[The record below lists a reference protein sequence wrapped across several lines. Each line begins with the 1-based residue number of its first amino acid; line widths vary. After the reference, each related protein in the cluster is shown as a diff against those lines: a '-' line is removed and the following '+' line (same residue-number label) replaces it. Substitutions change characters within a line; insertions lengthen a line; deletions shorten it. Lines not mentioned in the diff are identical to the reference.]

1 MPSPEELDRLVAELP
16 EPPAQAVEELKRAL
30 DASRDATQAPSWP
43 PFLQAARDKVDVRYA
58 GPPTSERPLV
68 GAALVFAKRIFRLF
82 GQPFINEALR
92 KQVEFNQEIL
102 AAAVQLHE
110 QLQQQARSHALWRAE
125 IERRIEQLESKS
137 NV

>member
-1 MPSPEELDRLVAELP
+1 MPTPEELERLAAELP
-16 EPPAQAVEELKRAL
+16 EPPAEVVEALRRDL
-30 DASRDATQAPSWP
+30 DASRDAAQAPSWP

-68 GAALVFAKRIFRLF
+68 GQALVLAKRIFRLF

-125 IERRIEQLESKS
+125 MERRLGELERRLG
-137 NV
+137 